1 MKTFFTFLLY
11 LIIVLLIGGIVFGV
25 GFLLERPISESAVV
39 FGIILGSWL
48 LFILVKKMII
58 RYRAREQVQR
68 VIKQENAIRDADL
81 GMSPKQ
87 LSKSLHKSWTRA
99 VKSLKKSHLKLRG
112 DPLYV
117 LPWYMVFGKPRS
129 GKSTA
134 LRNAKL
140 LSPAMELSEHDDG
153 STLNLEWWLY
163 DQAIVI
169 DTAGRYAVPDIDKR
183 DRQEWTTLL
192 KMLSR
197 HKQKEPLNGLVLVV
211 AADRLLNDS
220 EEELRAEGQQIRS
233 GINELME
240 QLEIQMPVYLMVTK
254 CDLIDQ
260 FSNWC
265 QYLPKDSLDQV
276 MGYLCEEEVTNIDIT
291 LDFVFDRVLDRLK
304 ELRLL
309 MMERGDYYDDSLI
322 ELPINFEKLR
332 SGLHAFAQTALKDN
346 LYQETPRFRG
356 LYFSSSQQQLDRSGN
371 KGEMNDRGLFLHQLF
386 TKVMPPDRGLLSTLP
401 SAERLRRA
409 IRNYGLSIGG
419 GILGLTLVGLS
430 SAFISDS
437 SSLKKVLDT
446 HAEFE
451 LTQLDINKQFGTMNR
466 LSELMDD
473 QNKAEDGWTLPW
485 YGPFYSSPQSG
496 RIKRTFITS
505 FQSDILER
513 LDDKIVEVA
522 NSNLTS
528 RDRAYLVS
536 GIVRRIN
543 VLTAKLEDDAGKFES
558 LPNVPSE
565 YIRVVDSSVFFESS
579 QLFSDLYKKY
589 VQLEASTLELS
600 DERLRLQSA
609 LEGVI
614 AASRGDFE
622 WLITYTSLQGFP
634 DVKVGDFWSGSRLL
648 VDQPTVS
655 SAYTVEGLD
664 FIEAFLDEL
673 SLAGSESSS
682 LSSVKEN
689 FMLYYQRNYLKA
701 WVAFAEEFDYGKN
714 KLRGRKE
721 WLTAME
727 SMITPSNPYFA
738 VMRKIESEIEPI
750 FSEGLF
756 QAREEIAYF
765 AEIQEYSGDSS
776 GVDNSKAKKKA
787 TKAALKVIGKFG
799 KVGKLVAGGAKKG
812 LKAKKKMGG
821 KDQATLDVEIE
832 TAAKAYQDYKD
843 ALKDLAFSGDAVK
856 RSYGEVSYSFTNPND
871 ISSGDG
877 AGSQAWTAIIN
888 LQRAVGKPKE
898 STRLFWDLYSG
909 PIRLAYQYMREEA
922 ACYLQSSWED
932 NVLAELDGVSQGN
945 LAETLIGETG
955 ILWNFVEN
963 DAAPFLKKKQSKG
976 YIPNRVKNSSMEWEA
991 DFIQFV
997 NDAESGRK
1005 IVGGEFN
1012 VDISALPTGINRNAL
1027 VSPYATFL
1035 DLHCAAGVQTL
1046 ANYNYS
1052 ASNQF
1057 NWSLKNCGDTT
1068 LRIEVGEY
1076 SLRKQYTGQKGF
1088 SKFLQDF
1095 QDGRRIFTISEF
1107 PELTSQLRGKKVQA
1121 IDVNYEIKGQGP
1133 VIRMLK
1139 DVPLNPPSQAL
1150 ACWVK

>member
-1 MKTFFTFLLY
+1 MKTFFTILLY
-11 LIIVLLIGGIVFGV
+11 IIIILLIGGLVFGAW
-25 GFLLERPISESAVV
+25 FLLERPLEEAAVV
-39 FGIILGSWL
+39 FGMILALWVL
-48 LFILVKKMII
+48 IILVKKLII
-58 RYRAREQVQR
+58 RYRARAQVQR
-68 VIKQENAIRDADL
+68 VIQNENAVRDAEL

-87 LSKSLHKSWTRA
+87 LSNNLRKSWTKA

-134 LRNAKL
+134 LKNAKL
-140 LSPAMELSEHDDG
+140 LSPAMELSEHADG

-192 KMLSR
+192 QMLSR

-220 EEELRAEGQQIRS
+220 EEELRAEGQQVRS

-240 QLEIQMPVYLMVTK
+240 RLEIQMPVYLMVTK

-276 MGYLCEEEVTNIDIT
+276 MGYLCEEEVTNIDNT

-322 ELPINFEKLR
+322 ELPINFEKIR
-332 SGLHAFAQTALKDN
+332 AGLHAFAQTALKDN

-356 LYFSSSQQQLDRSGN
+356 LYFSSSQQQLDPSSGE
-371 KGEMNDRGLFLHQLF
+371 EMKDRGLFLHQLF

-409 IRNYGLSIGG
+409 IRNYGMSIGG
-419 GILGLTLVGLS
+419 GLLALFLLVLS
-430 SAFISDS
+430 SAFLGDS
-437 SSLKKVLDT
+437 SSLEQVADN

-451 LTQLDINKQFGTMNR
+451 LTQTDINLQFVTMNR

-473 QNKAEDGWTLPW
+473 LNQAENKWTLPW
-485 YGPFYSSPQSG
+485 YGPYFSSPHSG
-496 RIKRTFITS
+496 RIKRTYLDS
-505 FQSDILER
+505 FRNDMLLR
-513 LDDKIVEVA
+513 LDEKIDAAAKSE
-522 NSNLTS
+522 LTS
-528 RDRAYLVS
+528 RDRAFLVS

-543 VLTAKLEDDAGKFES
+543 LLSAKLEDDDDQLDA
-558 LPNVPSE
+558 LPEVPAE
-565 YIRVVDSSVFFESS
+565 YIRVIDSSVSLESS
-579 QLFSDLYKKY
+579 QLFSGLYMKY
-589 VQLEASTLELS
+589 VRLEASSIELS
-600 DERLRLQSA
+600 DERLRLQGA

-614 AASRGDFE
+614 SASRGNFE

-634 DVKVGDFWSGSRLL
+634 DVKVGDFWRGSRQLI
-648 VDQPTVS
+648 DQPIVS
-655 SAYTVEGLD
+655 SAYTVEGLE

-673 SLAGSESSS
+673 NLAGTDSAS
-682 LSSVKEN
+682 LSSVKES
-689 FMLYYQRNYLKA
+689 FMVFYQRNYLKA
-701 WVAFAEEFDYGKN
+701 WVAFAAEFDYGKN

-756 QAREEIAYF
+756 KARNELAYF
-765 AEIQEYSGDSS
+765 AEIQEFSGDAS
-776 GVDNSKAKKKA
+776 GADNSKAKKKA
-787 TKAALKVIGKFG
+787 TKAALKVIGKLG
-799 KVGKLVAGGAKKG
+799 GVGKLVAKGAKTG

-821 KDQATLDVEIE
+821 KDQGTLDEELEV
-832 TAAKAYQDYKD
+832 AAKAYKDYKD
-843 ALKDLAFSGDAVK
+843 ALKNLAFNGDAVK
-856 RSYGEVSYSFTNPND
+856 LSYGEVTYSFANPD
-871 ISSGDG
+871 EISAGDG
-877 AGSQAWTAIIN
+877 AGSQAWGAITN
-888 LQRAVGKPKE
+888 LQRVVGKPST
-898 STRLFWDLYSG
+898 STRVFWDLYSG
-909 PIRLAYQYMREEA
+909 PVRLAYQYMREEA

-932 NVLAELDGVSQGN
+932 KVLAQLDGVSKEKIG
-945 LAETLIGETG
+945 ETLIGEAG
-955 ILWNFVEN
+955 ILWNYVDN
-963 DAAPFLKKKQSKG
+963 DAAPFLKKKLRKG
-976 YIPNRVKNSSMEWEA
+976 YIPNRVKDHSMEWEP

-997 NDAESGRK
+997 NDADSGRK
-1005 IVGGEFN
+1005 IVSGEFN
-1012 VDISALPTGINRNAL
+1012 VSLSALPTGINRSAL
-1027 VSPYATFL
+1027 ISPYATFV

-1052 ASNQF
+1052 ASNEF
-1057 NWSLKNCGDTT
+1057 KWSLENCGDTT

-1088 SKFLQDF
+1088 SKFLLDF
-1095 QDGRRIFTISEF
+1095 QDGRRIFNINEF
-1107 PELTSQLRGKKVQA
+1107 PEFTTQLREKKVQA

-1133 VIRMLK
+1133 VIQMLK
-1139 DVPLNPPSQAL
+1139 SVPLDPPSRAL
-1150 ACWVK
+1150 ACWVN